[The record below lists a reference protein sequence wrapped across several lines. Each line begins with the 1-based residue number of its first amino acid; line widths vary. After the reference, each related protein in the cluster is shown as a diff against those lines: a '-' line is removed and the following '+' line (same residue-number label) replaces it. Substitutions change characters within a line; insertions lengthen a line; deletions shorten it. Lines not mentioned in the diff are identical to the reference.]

1 MQTQLTCPNC
11 QTPYV
16 ADVHQLIDIGQNP
29 ELKQLIL
36 NGRLNVAVCPRCGA
50 GGQIST
56 PLVYHD
62 PAHELFMTFV
72 PPEMHMDAMQ
82 REQVIGRMV
91 RQAVDDTPAEKRR
104 AYMFQPQSVLTMQ
117 TFMEN
122 ILETE
127 GITREMIARQRQQS
141 DLLRKLANADR
152 DVRDYLLQ
160 ENMKLIDETFLMM
173 LQSIIETASQMNN
186 NDEQLLKLTNLR
198 AKLMTETAAG
208 REMERRQTAVHKFN
222 KEAQKQGGLSAE
234 LLLKHI
240 LLNREDETLVDAI
253 VMAGQGALRYNFFS
267 LMADE
272 ISKEEK
278 AGNMAEAKRLSDLRA
293 RLLKVYDE
301 IQKQTRQ
308 VMARAG
314 ETLNEILSAPD
325 VETAVINNLER
336 IDDAFMYYLASQIA
350 AYDQQGQTDKVKAL
364 QNVHEIIVRAAEE
377 QTPPE
382 VQLLNALLEATSD
395 AEQSQLL
402 NENANLVSPD
412 LLEVLDMVQEQVK
425 QMGDEE
431 LSGRLA
437 DVRHLITARL
447 PA

>member
-1 MQTQLTCPNC
+1 
-11 QTPYV
+11 
-16 ADVHQLIDIGQNP
+16 
-29 ELKQLIL
+29 
-36 NGRLNVAVCPRCGA
+36 
-50 GGQIST
+50 
-56 PLVYHD
+56 
-62 PAHELFMTFV
+62 MTFV

-91 RQAVDDTPAEKRR
+91 RQAVDNTPQEKRR

-152 DVRDYLLQ
+152 DVRDFLVE
-160 ENMKLIDETFLMM
+160 ENKKLIDETFLAM
-173 LQSIIETASQMNN
+173 LQSILETASQMPN

-198 AKLMTETAAG
+198 AKLMVETPAG
-208 REMERRQTAVHKFN
+208 REMERRQTAVQRFS

-234 LLLKHI
+234 LLLKHV
-240 LLNREDETLVDAI
+240 LLHREDESLVDAI

-308 VMARAG
+308 VMAQAA
-314 ETLNEILSAPD
+314 ETLNEILAAPD
-325 VETAVINNLER
+325 TETAVLNNLER

-350 AYDQQGQTDKVKAL
+350 TSDEQGEVAKTQVL
-364 QNVHEIIVRAAEE
+364 QHIHDIIVGMAEQ

-382 VQLLNALLEATSD
+382 VHLLNALLEAPTD
-395 AEQSQLL
+395 EERTQILA
-402 NENANLVSPD
+402 ENADLVSPD
-412 LLEVLDMVQEQVK
+412 LLDMLNMVQDQVK
-425 QMGDEE
+425 GMGDEN
-431 LSGRLA
+431 LNGRLNL
-437 DVRHLITARL
+437 VRELISSRL
-447 PA
+447 SV